1 VMLGAANDGLW
12 NKFCDLTGRRDLA
25 QDPRFRTNMDR
36 VNHRSELIPLLE
48 SLCKTKTT
56 AEWVALLD
64 GAGIPSSPVNS
75 IADLVDDPQV
85 AYRNMLVDV
94 PHPTVE
100 GLKAPASPLKLS
112 DGPTSVRRHPPENG
126 EHTEEILRDLGYAQ
140 AEIASLEAALRIAPD
155 HLGAHMDL
163 GRVYASLGRLQE
175 AERELEAVKRLTKD
189 ERMVEMLA
197 RFIASQRGGR

>member
-1 VMLGAANDGLW
+1 MFPSKDGRVMLGAANDGLW
-12 NKFCDLTGRRDLA
+12 NKFCDLTGRQALA

-36 VNHRSELIPLLE
+36 VNHRSDLIPLLAA
-48 SLCKTKTT
+48 LFKTKTT

-100 GLKAPASPLKLS
+100 GLKAAASPLKLS
-112 DGPTSVRRHPPENG
+112 EGAASVRRHPPENG
-126 EHTEEILRDLGYAQ
+126 EHTEEILRELGYAK
-140 AEIASLEAALRIAPD
+140 ADIASLEAA
-155 HLGAHMDL
+155 G
-163 GRVYASLGRLQE
+163 
-175 AERELEAVKRLTKD
+175 AVKLMR
-189 ERMVEMLA
+189 R
-197 RFIASQRGGR
+197 